1 MQCYDVKT
9 KRAGHLHTVTPT
21 FPLPNAHFS
30 RILTK
35 GIPFNLEY
43 IRLINISCQSSSN
56 RRDPAHFPVLFQFL
70 PHITRCVLNWSVK
83 WVKYDHS
90 HAYCPYIPCPWNTVI
105 YYLNPIE
112 QFSLLQKMAALK
124 NYNIS
129 YIVLCQHERVSGPLV
144 TLTSNNIISIMLF
157 FRLRDFISN
166 TPAGSVIF

>member
-70 PHITRCVLNWSVK
+70 PNTLHGVYLIDQLNGLNMTIAMPTAHISLVL
-83 WVKYDHS
+83 
-90 HAYCPYIPCPWNTVI
+90 
-105 YYLNPIE
+105 E
-112 QFSLLQKMAALK
+112 
-124 NYNIS
+124 
-129 YIVLCQHERVSGPLV
+129 
-144 TLTSNNIISIMLF
+144 
-157 FRLRDFISN
+157 
-166 TPAGSVIF
+166 TP